1 MNACQRILCL
11 GTLLLGLVLVGLGVF
26 LLATGFGIT
35 TITIGIIVAG
45 ILLLAIGCLRKCL
58 DFPGLLCLLLAL
70 VTLFLIITGVLA
82 ILFAGEII
90 IGPILIGLGV
100 LALLLTVICLIFRCC
115 CGRKREDCRD

>member
-1 MNACQRILCL
+1 MLVKEYCAWEPS
-11 GTLLLGLVLVGLGVF
+11 LLGLVLVGLGVF

-35 TITIGIIVAG
+35 TITIGIIVCRYFACYR
-45 ILLLAIGCLRKCL
+45 LPACKCL

-90 IGPILIGLGV
+90 IGPILIGLGY
-100 LALLLTVICLIFRCC
+100 
-115 CGRKREDCRD
+115 